1 MLLQI
6 IYFIKLLTTLSLF
19 IFCKE
24 YFTEKWL
31 YTKLYQDIINCGCIT
46 IKFTQWIISRI
57 NILYE
62 KETIPPSLNQFKN
75 LLEQC
80 PKHKYSYTKYIFYQT
95 YGIDIEDLII
105 LEKQPIASGS
115 IGQVYKGYFRHNKQP
130 IAIKIKHPNLKQ
142 QIFLPKYFIL
152 IITYILNLFKSQY
165 RIPIELSDFFINL
178 EEQLDFNHERANMDK
193 LKKHFDTNHLVIVP
207 ETYLSTRDIFIMAYE
222 EGTALCDEELKTYNK
237 YKIAVTLVLILKQGL
252 LIDNFMHGDLHH
264 KNWKIRP
271 YNKQDYQII
280 LYDTGLCYS
289 SQDITI
295 NRKFLKAWDTFNINM
310 ISSISLQIL
319 GYNTQKNIPKIK
331 ELNSRLEHK
340 ISGFISMSKVIK
352 ITYQFVKENNLM
364 LNGAYLNLVIS
375 LAIMEDIFKTHG
387 IIPEDNEITVD
398 IKEFNMQGYTDN
410 INFCE
415 TKKVFLELS
424 NYLKQFVNNNLIDNT
439 IKQYESVESSLNN
452 SPSKTSSESQSKI
465 SISI

>member
-62 KETIPPSLNQFKN
+62 KETIPPSLNKFKN

-105 LEKQPIASGS
+105 LEKKPIASGS

-178 EEQLDFNHERANMDK
+178 EEQLDFNHERANMDR

-222 EGTALCDEELKTYNK
+222 EGIALCDKELKTYNK

-310 ISSISLQIL
+310 INSISLQIL
-319 GYNTQKNIPKIK
+319 GYNTQKNISKIK

-387 IIPEDNEITVD
+387 IIPEDNEITLD

-452 SPSKTSSESQSKI
+452 TPSKTSSESQSKI

>member
-6 IYFIKLLTTLSLF
+6 IYFIKLCTTICLF
-19 IFCKE
+19 IFCKK
-24 YFTEKWL
+24 YFTDEWL
-31 YTKLYQDIINCGCIT
+31 YTKLYQDIIDCGCIT

-62 KETIPPSLNQFKN
+62 KEAIPSSLNKFKN
-75 LLEQC
+75 LLDQC
-80 PKHKYSYTKYIFYQT
+80 PQHKYSYTKYIFYCT

-105 LEKQPIASGS
+105 LEKKPIASGS
-115 IGQVYKGYFRHNKQP
+115 IGQVYKGYFRHNKEE
-130 IAIKIKHPNLKQ
+130 IAIKIKHPNLKE

-152 IITYILNLFKSQY
+152 IITYILNLFESQY
-165 RIPIELSDFFINL
+165 RIPIQLSDFFINL
-178 EEQLDFNHERANMDK
+178 EEQLDFNYKRKNMDQLRK
-193 LKKHFDTNHLVIVP
+193 NFKNNHLVIIP
-207 ETYLSTRDIFIMAYE
+207 KTYLSSKDILIMKYE
-222 EGTALCDEELKTYNK
+222 DGTSLYDNKLQTYSK
-237 YKIAVTLVLILKQGL
+237 YKITVTLVLILKQGL

-271 YNKQDYQII
+271 YNKHDYQII

-289 SQDITI
+289 SQDINI
-295 NRKFLKAWDTFNINM
+295 NRKFLIAWDTFNINM
-310 ISSISLQIL
+310 INTISLQIL
-319 GYNTQKNIPKIK
+319 GYNTKNNIPQIN
-331 ELNSRLEHK
+331 ELNSRLENT
-340 ISGFISMSKVIK
+340 ITGFISISKVIK

-375 LAIMEDIFKTHG
+375 LAIMEDIFKTNG
-387 IIPEDNEITVD
+387 IIPDDNELSVN

-410 INFCE
+410 INFCQ

-424 NYLKQFVNNNLIDNT
+424 NYLNEFVNNNLIDNN
-439 IKQYESVESSLNN
+439 IKYYESTKKSQN
-452 SPSKTSSESQSKI
+452 KIQHTSSSKSTI

>member
-1 MLLQI
+1 MLLEI
-6 IYFIKLLTTLSLF
+6 IYFIKLLSTICIF

-62 KETIPPSLNQFKN
+62 KEAIPPSLNQFKN

-80 PKHKYSYTKYIFYQT
+80 PQHKYNYTKYIFYKT

-115 IGQVYKGYFRHNKQP
+115 IGQVYKGQFRYNKQP

-152 IITYILNLFKSQY
+152 ITTYILNLFKSQY

-178 EEQLDFNHERANMDK
+178 EEQLDFNHERANMNR
-193 LKKHFDTNHLVIVP
+193 LKKNFETNHLVIIP
-207 ETYLSTRDIFIMAYE
+207 QTYLSTRDIFIMAYE
-222 EGTALCDEELKTYNK
+222 EGTSLYDTQLKTYNK

-310 ISSISLQIL
+310 ISTISLQIL
-319 GYNTQKNIPKIK
+319 GYNTNTNIAKIT

-387 IIPEDNEITVD
+387 IIPEDNEITIDVR
-398 IKEFNMQGYTDN
+398 EFNMQGYTDN

-415 TKKVFLELS
+415 TKKVFLELA
-424 NYLKQFVNNNLIDNT
+424 NYLKQFVNHNLIDNT
-439 IKQYESVESSLNN
+439 IKHYEY
-452 SPSKTSSESQSKI
+452 SPNTPSTPTTSTTTI
-465 SISI
+465 SMSI

>member
-1 MLLQI
+1 MLLEI
-6 IYFIKLLTTLSLF
+6 IYFIKLLSTICIF

-62 KETIPPSLNQFKN
+62 KEAIPPSLNQFKN

-80 PKHKYSYTKYIFYQT
+80 PQHKYSYTKYIFYQT

-105 LEKQPIASGS
+105 LDKQPIASGS
-115 IGQVYKGYFRHNKQP
+115 IGQVYKGQFRYNKQP

-142 QIFLPKYFIL
+142 QILLPKYFIL
-152 IITYILNLFKSQY
+152 ITTYILNLFKSQY

-178 EEQLDFNHERANMDK
+178 EEQLDFNHERANMNR
-193 LKKHFDTNHLVIVP
+193 LKKNFETNHLVIIP

-222 EGTALCDEELKTYNK
+222 EGTSLYDTQLKTYNK

-310 ISSISLQIL
+310 ISTISLQIL
-319 GYNTQKNIPKIK
+319 GYNTNTNIAKIT

-387 IIPEDNEITVD
+387 IIPEDNEITIDV
-398 IKEFNMQGYTDN
+398 KEFNMQGYTDN

-415 TKKVFLELS
+415 TKKVFLELA
-424 NYLKQFVNNNLIDNT
+424 NYLKQFVNHNLIDNT
-439 IKQYESVESSLNN
+439 IKHYEY
-452 SPSKTSSESQSKI
+452 SPNTPSTPTTSTTTI
-465 SISI
+465 SMSI